1 MVQVLAWWISLQ
13 IVGWLAWPLA
23 RRLFRSLPD
32 RGLFFTIP
40 LGLLVSGYAFWLGGI
55 LHMWRA
61 DGGGVLAAL
70 IILAAISALYS
81 IRSPDDDPL
90 GLRWLRK
97 NRNLVLVFEAL
108 FTLAF
113 LAWAFFRA
121 YNPEIMGTEKPM
133 EFAFL
138 NGIFRS
144 DFFPPIDPWLSGYAI
159 SYYYFGYVML
169 AFLTRMSSVAPA
181 FAFNLGVAG
190 WFALAATAAFGLG
203 YDLVALLSDEEPVGR
218 AWRWIGGALAST
230 FLVLMG
236 NLEGFLESL
245 HTAGVGG
252 QGFYRWLDIKGLASA
267 PVTGSWF
274 PTAHWWWWKASRVIH
289 DRDLLGNSVEVIDEF
304 PQFSFVLGDMHPH
317 VLALPFGLL
326 AAALALQVFLSVERG
341 RQKAD
346 GWTISLREDAPML
359 FFVSLALGGLAFLNT
374 WDFPFYWL
382 LFVGAYA
389 LALVR
394 RRSDGWLKE
403 TAIVGVAVGV
413 AGVLLYLP
421 FYVGFSS
428 QAGGVLP
435 NLLFPTRWQQYAVMW
450 LPLVWPAVLLMAALS
465 AGRWRSLATRWGSF
479 FLYAVVLPIA
489 FWILMLVLAFGTPM
503 GRKAMATLLNSPAVQ
518 KQAGHLTF
526 GSAMGLLARVRLAH
540 PVTFLLLALLLAW
553 GVALIFVA
561 GKRRE
566 DGGLGDADSFVL
578 LMISLA
584 FLLQFLPEFVYLR
597 DSFGT
602 RMNTVFKFY
611 FLAWALLS
619 VAGAYGVA
627 RFWHGARPSV
637 RQAGVGFAA
646 LLLLLGLVYPLAAI
660 PSKAGGFRGRP
671 TLDGIAFF
679 RKAYPDDAA
688 AIAWL
693 RANVQDAP
701 VVLEATGGSYT
712 DAARVSE
719 ITGFPTLLGWGGH
732 ELQWRGSYRIP
743 GEREKAIQQIY
754 QSAGPKELPG
764 LLARYGVK
772 YVYVGRVEREK
783 YHISPNRLRLFDRLM
798 DRVYDRGSVRIYAVR
813 PVQ

>member
-32 RGLFFTIP
+32 RGLFFAMP
-40 LGLLVSGYAFWLGGI
+40 LGLLISGYAFWLGSI
-55 LHMWRA
+55 LHLWRA
-61 DGGGVLAAL
+61 DGGGILAAL
-70 IILAAISALYS
+70 VLLSALSALSS
-81 IRSPDDDPL
+81 IRPSNDDPL
-90 GLRWLRK
+90 GLGWLRE
-97 NRNLVLVFEAL
+97 NRKLVLVFEGL

-113 LAWAFFRA
+113 LAWVLFRA
-121 YNPEIMGTEKPM
+121 YNPAIMGTEKPM

-138 NGIFRS
+138 NGILRS

-169 AFLTRMSSVAPA
+169 AFLTRMSAVAPA
-181 FAFNLGVAG
+181 FAFNLGVAS

-203 YDLVALLSDEEPVGR
+203 YDLVALLADEEPIDQ
-218 AWRWIGGALAST
+218 AWRWVGGALASA
-230 FLVLMG
+230 FLVFMG

-252 QGFYRWLDIKGLASA
+252 ERFYRWLDIKGLASA
-267 PVTGSWF
+267 PVTGSWI
-274 PTAHWWWWKASRVIH
+274 PSAHWWWWKASRVIH
-289 DRDLLGNSVEVIDEF
+289 DRDLLGNSIEVIDEF
-304 PQFSFVLGDMHPH
+304 PQFSFLLGDMHPH

-326 AAALALQVFLSVERG
+326 AAALALQLFLSIG
-341 RQKAD
+341 HGMKKAE
-346 GWTISLREDAPML
+346 GWLDSIRSNEVLL
-359 FFVSLALGGLAFLNT
+359 FFMALALGGLAFLNT

-382 LFVGAYA
+382 LFVSAYA

-394 RRSDGWLKE
+394 GGHEGWIGM
-403 TAIVGVAVGV
+403 AAAAGVTVGV

-421 FYVGFSS
+421 FYAGFSS

-435 NLLFPTRWQQYAVMW
+435 NFLFPTRWQQYMVMW
-450 LPLVWPAVLLMAALS
+450 LPLLWPAIMLMAALT
-465 AGRWRSLATRWGSF
+465 AGRWRSLARRWGSF

-489 FWILMLVLAFGTPM
+489 FWLLMLALAFGTSA
-503 GRKAMATLLNSPAVQ
+503 GRKAMASLLNNPAV
-518 KQAGHLTF
+518 KQQVGNLTF

-553 GVALIFVA
+553 GVALVFAA
-561 GKRRE
+561 GKRH
-566 DGGLGDADSFVL
+566 DQGGPGDIDSFVL
-578 LMISLA
+578 LMVSLA

-619 VAGAYGVA
+619 VSGAYGVV
-627 RFWHGARPSV
+627 RFWHGARPGV
-637 RQAGVGFAA
+637 RQAGLGVAA
-646 LLLLLGLVYPLAAI
+646 LLFLLGLVYPLTAI
-660 PSKAGGFRGRP
+660 PSKAGGFHGKP

-693 RANVQDAP
+693 EENVQGTP

-732 ELQWRGSYRIP
+732 ELQWRGSYKIP
-743 GEREKAIQQIY
+743 GERETAIKKIY
-754 QSAGPKELPG
+754 QSAGEKELPAV
-764 LLARYGVK
+764 LSRYGIR
-772 YVYVGRVEREK
+772 YVYVGRIEREK
-783 YHISPNRLRLFDRLM
+783 YHISPNRLRLFDRVM
-798 DRVYDRGSVRIYAVR
+798 ERVYDRGSVRIYAVR
-813 PVQ
+813 PAR